1 MADNL
6 TKTEYAKKRGD
17 DMLLKKFKG
26 IIREAEGLKLE
37 AYKPDDTE
45 EFFTIGF
52 GHYGDDVEEG
62 STISEEEAE
71 AFLDEDVR
79 ERIESISDM
88 LPDFD
93 TYPDSLRDALFS
105 EHFRGSIGDS
115 PDTRDYINEGDF
127 VSAAEEYLDNDEY
140 RNAEAKGI
148 GGIRKRMEKVSEE
161 LMKLTA
167 QN

>member
-71 AFLDEDVR
+71 AFLDE
-79 ERIESISDM
+79 
-88 LPDFD
+88 
-93 TYPDSLRDALFS
+93 
-105 EHFRGSIGDS
+105 
-115 PDTRDYINEGDF
+115 
-127 VSAAEEYLDNDEY
+127 
-140 RNAEAKGI
+140 
-148 GGIRKRMEKVSEE
+148 
-161 LMKLTA
+161 
-167 QN
+167 